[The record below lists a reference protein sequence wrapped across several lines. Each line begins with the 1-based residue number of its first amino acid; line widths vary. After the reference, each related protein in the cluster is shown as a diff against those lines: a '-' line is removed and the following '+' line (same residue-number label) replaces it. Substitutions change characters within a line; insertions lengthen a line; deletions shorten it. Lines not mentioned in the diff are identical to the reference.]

1 MGSGSH
7 AWQDLAAGHLTV
19 WIDFPPNSVPFPW
32 LAQVGI
38 EASPAGRATRSCPE
52 PRHAIRYPAP
62 GEPVLAADIA
72 GDVVA
77 AGMPACPQPPAA
89 SGTPPHADA
98 AAYDRLG
105 QALAGLAGEGVPVI
119 GSGGSAHD
127 LLANWPGQPDAPMTG
142 GPGASATC
150 ATDGR
155 VGVRH
160 DSHDYDSPALDASVF
175 G

>member
-52 PRHAIRYPAP
+52 PLHAIRYPSPASRS
-62 GEPVLAADIA
+62 GHGHRRGRRGCRHA
-72 GDVVA
+72 GL
-77 AGMPACPQPPAA
+77 PAA
-89 SGTPPHADA
+89 PCRFRDPPHADA

-119 GSGGSAHD
+119 GSGGSARD
-127 LLANWPGQPDAPMTG
+127 LGEPAWASRMRPCPA
-142 GPGASATC
+142 GPAASATC
-150 ATDGR
+150 ATDGG

-160 DSHDYDSPALDASVF
+160 DSHDYDSPALDAYAF